1 LNSKWKPPK
10 RPSQQLTQPTF
21 RCRLGFLWGVEVREK
36 TGKHYLELVQGIGV
50 VESRCKGRRVL
61 IIVENL
67 PVPFDRRV
75 WQEAQS
81 LRDAGYQ
88 VSVICPI
95 GRAHKVRS
103 ELLDGISIFRHP
115 SPIEA
120 RGPLGY
126 LFEYANAIFWQTL
139 LAWRIALTRGFDI
152 IQGCNPPDNI
162 FLVALPFKLLGK
174 KYVFDQHDI
183 SPEVFEAKFGRR
195 GILHRIL
202 LLLEWC
208 SFRTADVVL
217 VTNESIRKIAEERGK
232 IRKDRIYVVRNGPDL
247 QRVRLLP
254 ENTALRRGRRYLVGY
269 VGVMGKQEGID
280 LLLRVIRN
288 IVHVRGRSDIQFALI
303 GDGTELSRMKAYARE
318 LRIEEHVTFTGYLQ
332 GDNLFELLST
342 SDVCVSPDIPNEM
355 NNKSTMVKIME
366 YMALE
371 KPIVQFDLVEGRYSA
386 QQASLY
392 VARSDEVEFADKIL
406 FLLDRPDERRRMGRI
421 GRERVLSELAWPHQ
435 ASKLLSAY
443 KAALSGHWRDE
454 EQDARAV
461 GNADHV

>member
-1 LNSKWKPPK
+1 MDS
-10 RPSQQLTQPTF
+10 
-21 RCRLGFLWGVEVREK
+21 G
-36 TGKHYLELVQGIGV
+36 H
-50 VESRCKGRRVL
+50 KGRRVL

-67 PVPFDRRV
+67 SVPFDRRV

-81 LRDAGYQ
+81 LRAAGYE
-88 VSVICPI
+88 VSVICPV
-95 GRAHKVRS
+95 GRTHKVRS
-103 ELLDGISIFRHP
+103 EQLEGISIFRHP

-126 LFEYANAIFWQTL
+126 VLEYANAIFWQTL
-139 LAWRIALTRGFDI
+139 LTWRIFLTRGFDI

-174 KYVFDQHDI
+174 KYIFDQHDI

-202 LLLEWC
+202 LFLEWC
-208 SFRTADVVL
+208 SFRAADVVL
-217 VTNESIRKIAEERGK
+217 VTNESFRKIAEDRGRV
-232 IRKDRIYVVRNGPDL
+232 RKDRIHVVRNGPDL

-254 ENTALRRGRRYLVGY
+254 ENSALRRGRRYLVGY

-280 LLLRVIRN
+280 LLLRIVRN
-288 IVHVRGRSDIQFALI
+288 IVYARGRSDIQFALI
-303 GDGTELSRMKAYARE
+303 GDGTELSSMKAYARE
-318 LRIEEHVTFTGYLQ
+318 LKIDEYVTFTGYLQ
-332 GDNLFELLST
+332 GDGLFELLST
-342 SDVCVSPDIPNEM
+342 SDVCVSPDFPNEM

-366 YMALE
+366 YMALG

-392 VARSDEVEFADKIL
+392 VGRSDEDEFAEKLL
-406 FLLDRPDERRRMGRI
+406 FLLAHPDERQRMGQI

-435 ASKLLSAY
+435 ATKLLSAY
-443 KAALSGHWRDE
+443 EAALSGQWRGDG
-454 EQDARAV
+454 Q
-461 GNADHV
+461 NACTASNPDHV